1 MAPEIDSFIL
11 FLATERGLSPAYQI
25 SVRRSLENLADWLQ
39 EQGFAT
45 WQKVDTKCLQEFLSR
60 QKRRGLEA
68 SSLRIAIVHTKI
80 FFRFLAQRNLMT
92 EDPSELLLSPRTGSS
107 LPNTLQV
114 SQLVQILDS
123 IDTSKA
129 LGRRD
134 LAILELF
141 YSSGL
146 RLAEVCSIRLETLD
160 LDDGFSG
167 SPARATRPVLF
178 QSAVEPAWR

>member
-60 QKRRGLEA
+60 QKRRGREA
-68 SSLRIAIVHTKI
+68 SSLRIASVHTKI

-92 EDPSELLLSPRTGSS
+92 EDPSEPLLSPRTPLSS
-107 LPNTLQV
+107 L
-114 SQLVQILDS
+114 DS
-123 IDTSKA
+123 PP
-129 LGRRD
+129 
-134 LAILELF
+134 
-141 YSSGL
+141 
-146 RLAEVCSIRLETLD
+146 
-160 LDDGFSG
+160 G
-167 SPARATRPVLF
+167 STIPTVH
-178 QSAVEPAWR
+178 S